1 MSGVWFTVLTTQ
13 HIFDSYYS
21 LYYVLCVHVMEV
33 GVKSSA
39 RAIFKSF
46 ISSFICQ
53 GQRS

>member
-21 LYYVLCVHVMEV
+21 LYYVHVMEV